1 MRVNSISNKYY
12 NNYPLQPKGKQ
23 NNPSFNGFIPEPV
36 VNHLSGFYDKVAQTH
51 PFQKFIT
58 KFSTS
63 DNSFKHLMFA
73 ESCFLSGFYMLN
85 TLRNKKIKKEQKPQM
100 IINDTL
106 TLGVSSAGAYLLD
119 GKVTNIVNKFAEKYF
134 VKHKDFY
141 TQLGANAKE
150 TLQKE
155 LLNKTSEITAISD
168 PTKVQ
173 QAIEEAGNLIGSQ
186 MKQWVGEEGKLKAFQ
201 ITKESLGVIQ
211 TKVKDAIS
219 NNIKNA
225 DGAKKAVADLTDDV
239 YKNLSARM
247 EADKIIPGIN
257 KLKVLVILGLIYR
270 FVGPVVITPI
280 ANKLSS
286 KLFKNTRDDKQA
298 K

>member
-1 MRVNSISNKYY
+1 MRVNNISNKYY
-12 NNYPLQPKGKQ
+12 NNYTSRVAGKQ

-36 VNHLSGFYDKVAQTH
+36 VNHLSGFYNKVAQTH
-51 PFQKFIT
+51 PFQNFIK

-85 TLRNKKIKKEQKPQM
+85 TLKNKKIKKEQKPQM

-119 GKVTNIVNKFAEKYF
+119 GKVTNIVNKYAEKYF
-134 VKHKDFY
+134 TKHKDFY
-141 TQLGANAKE
+141 TQLGAKTKE
-150 TLQKE
+150 NLQKE
-155 LLNKTSEITAISD
+155 LLNKASEITAIND
-168 PTKVQ
+168 PSKVQ
-173 QAIEEAGNLIGSQ
+173 QALEGAGKLIEEHTKLLI
-186 MKQWVGEEGKLKAFQ
+186 GEEGKLKAFQ
-201 ITKESLGVIQ
+201 ITKKSLGEIQ

-239 YKNLSARM
+239 YKNLSARL
-247 EADKIIPGIN
+247 EADKVIPGIN

-270 FVGPVVITPI
+270 FMGPVVITPI

-286 KLFKNTRDDKQA
+286 KLFKNTKDNKQA

>member
-1 MRVNSISNKYY
+1 MRVNNITNRYY
-12 NNYPLQPKGKQ
+12 NNYPSMQRGKQ
-23 NNPSFNGFIPEPV
+23 NNPAFKSLLPEPI
-36 VNHLSGFYDKVAQTH
+36 VNNLSGFYNKVANTNL
-51 PFQKFIT
+51 FQKFIT

-85 TLRNKKIKKEQKPQM
+85 TLKNKKIKKEQKPQM

-119 GKVTNIVNKFAEKYF
+119 GKVTNLVNKYAEKYF
-134 VKHKDFY
+134 TKHKDFY

-155 LLNKTSEITAISD
+155 LLNKASEITALNDSAKI
-168 PTKVQ
+168 Q
-173 QAIEEAGNLIGSQ
+173 QGIEEAGNLVSTHL
-186 MKQWVGEEGKLKAFQ
+186 KKLVGEEGKLKAFQ
-201 ITKESLGVIQ
+201 ITKESLGEIQ
-211 TKVKDAIS
+211 TKVKTAIN

-239 YKNLSARM
+239 YKQLSARM

-270 FVGPVVITPI
+270 FMGPVVITPI

-286 KLFKNTRDDKQA
+286 KLFKNTTDKKQA

>member
-1 MRVNSISNKYY
+1 MRVNNITNRYY
-12 NNYPLQPKGKQ
+12 NNYPSMQKGKQ

-36 VNHLSGFYDKVAQTH
+36 VNHLSGFYNRVAKTLT
-51 PFQKFIT
+51 FKNFINR
-58 KFSTS
+58 FSTS

-85 TLRNKKIKKEQKPQM
+85 TLKNKKIKKEQKPQM

-119 GKVTNIVNKFAEKYF
+119 GKVTNIVNKYAEKYF
-134 VKHKDFY
+134 IKHKDFY
-141 TQLGANAKE
+141 TQLGLNAKE
-150 TLQKE
+150 ALQKE
-155 LLNKTSEITAISD
+155 LLNKASEITAIND
-168 PTKVQ
+168 PAKIQ
-173 QAIEEAGNLIGSQ
+173 QGIEEAGNLVNTHL
-186 MKQWVGEEGKLKAFQ
+186 KQLVGEEGKLKAFQ
-201 ITKESLGVIQ
+201 ITKESLGEIQ
-211 TKVKDAIS
+211 TKVKTAIK

-225 DGAKKAVADLTDDV
+225 DDAKKAVADLTDDV
-239 YKNLSARM
+239 YKQLFARK
-247 EADKIIPGIN
+247 EADRIIPGIN

-270 FVGPVVITPI
+270 FMGPVVITPI

-286 KLFKNTRDDKQA
+286 KLFKNTTDKKQA

>member
-1 MRVNSISNKYY
+1 M
-12 NNYPLQPKGKQ
+12 
-23 NNPSFNGFIPEPV
+23 
-36 VNHLSGFYDKVAQTH
+36 
-51 PFQKFIT
+51 
-58 KFSTS
+58 
-63 DNSFKHLMFA
+63 
-73 ESCFLSGFYMLN
+73 
-85 TLRNKKIKKEQKPQM
+85 KK
-100 IINDTL
+100 
-106 TLGVSSAGAYLLD
+106 
-119 GKVTNIVNKFAEKYF
+119 
-134 VKHKDFY
+134 
-141 TQLGANAKE
+141 
-150 TLQKE
+150 
-155 LLNKTSEITAISD
+155 
-168 PTKVQ
+168 
-173 QAIEEAGNLIGSQ
+173 
-186 MKQWVGEEGKLKAFQ
+186 
-201 ITKESLGVIQ
+201 SLGVIQ